1 MTLRSLQRSQRRSS
15 TGAQPAQRTPSHNE
29 KRSSTPDAARAG
41 GRYKRRKTLS
51 DARATRGRSGEE
63 PDDGER
69 PARRASLRVA
79 GGGKDGA
86 RKAKRKEREE
96 KPVSLILPPIPSSAG
111 PLFQVRAGLTDF
123 RARQLAM
130 AVEAGVTSEVVW
142 ALNALQLISFSL
154 KDTWQQGAG
163 PLSKAPQL
171 LSALVS
177 VVASWRACSLER
189 TDAAT
194 WRAMR
199 GGPEGGGPAGS
210 DPPGRGGGGSRSG
223 GSGRLS
229 RLLHDPLG
237 ERIRT
242 YFPHS
247 ADPPLPRPISVLHPP
262 SADDPLS
269 SAAAA
274 TAAAGAGGMSAYGRG
289 HRGGGVESRGGDGGG
304 EAGGGRG
311 NDGGGLA
318 AGGAA
323 GGAGGKA
330 EGDEVGEGGGWEG
343 ALSAE
348 EREVWWAERA
358 LFNHSSSASSTGGGR
373 GGGRSSSSAGE
384 RLQCAVAASSVLRNL
399 SFLPHCASAMAA
411 LPACVAMLVGA
422 MEDFQRVVCKQH
434 RRKGTPCR
442 HSLFPTCPLLPPDSP
457 YSPVLS
463 SAPPCAP
470 LRPLRP
476 LCSPAPSGP
485 PCAPLHPFP
494 PLPHGAEEE
503 EVVSNAVDTFANIA
517 AAIDLSSYPAHQPP
531 LPSPANPLAS
541 ALPPT
546 LSSAAPAL
554 PASLTRSAATH
565 PAGDTGPHGMAVGA
579 SGSGADAGAD
589 AAAGGEGGRGVM
601 RWVCGFVVLL
611 VQQQFFLSHSA
622 LLPFSSST
630 GLLIPASSHP
640 PLFPLPPSSDPH
652 VQATALS
659 CVALAAHASPAAKY
673 SLAREPQ

>member
-1 MTLRSLQRSQRRSS
+1 MTLRSVQRGQRRSS
-15 TGAQPAQRTPSHNE
+15 TGAQPAQRAPSHNE
-29 KRSSTPDAARAG
+29 KRSGTPDAARAG

-51 DARATRGRSGEE
+51 DARATRGRSAEE

-79 GGGKDGA
+79 AGGKDGT

-177 VVASWRACSLER
+177 VVASWRACSLEI

-199 GGPEGGGPAGS
+199 GGPEGGGSVGS
-210 DPPGRGGGGSRSG
+210 EPPRRGGGGSRSG
-223 GSGRLS
+223 GSGQLS
-229 RLLHDPLG
+229 RLLHDHLG

-247 ADPPLPRPISVLHPP
+247 AGAPLRARPLSALRPL

-274 TAAAGAGGMSAYGRG
+274 AAAAGAGGMSSYGRG
-289 HRGGGVESRGGDGGG
+289 HRGGGVESRGGDAGG
-304 EAGGGRG
+304 EAGSGRG
-311 NDGGGLA
+311 EDGGGVA

-323 GGAGGKA
+323 GGVGGKG

-343 ALSAE
+343 PLSAE
-348 EREVWWAERA
+348 EWEVWWAEQA
-358 LFNHSSSASSTGGGR
+358 LFNHSSSSTSSTGGGR
-373 GGGRSSSSAGE
+373 DGGGISSAGE
-384 RLQCAVAASSVLRNL
+384 RLQCAVAASTVLRNL

-422 MEDFQRVVCKQH
+422 MEAFQ
-434 RRKGTPCR
+434 
-442 HSLFPTCPLLPPDSP
+442 SED
-457 YSPVLS
+457 
-463 SAPPCAP
+463 
-470 LRPLRP
+470 
-476 LCSPAPSGP
+476 
-485 PCAPLHPFP
+485 
-494 PLPHGAEEE
+494 E

-517 AAIDLSSYPAHQPP
+517 AAIDLSSYPAHTPP
-531 LPSPANPLAS
+531 LLSS

-546 LSSAAPAL
+546 LSAAAAAP
-554 PASLTRSAATH
+554 PASLTRSAAAH
-565 PAGDTGPHGMAVGA
+565 PGGDTGPQGFAVGA
-579 SGSGADAGAD
+579 PGSGADAGAD
-589 AAAGGEGGRGVM
+589 AAAGGEGCRGVM
-601 RWVCGFVVLL
+601 SVERVL
-611 VQQQFFLSHSA
+611 A
-622 LLPFSSST
+622 
-630 GLLIPASSHP
+630 
-640 PLFPLPPSSDPH
+640 
-652 VQATALS
+652 
-659 CVALAAHASPAAKY
+659 ALAALLQGPVVAWQAAAAEAWGRLLLCRDNDLLLLPAAAP
-673 SLAREPQ
+673 LQVCWGRGMCWGVW